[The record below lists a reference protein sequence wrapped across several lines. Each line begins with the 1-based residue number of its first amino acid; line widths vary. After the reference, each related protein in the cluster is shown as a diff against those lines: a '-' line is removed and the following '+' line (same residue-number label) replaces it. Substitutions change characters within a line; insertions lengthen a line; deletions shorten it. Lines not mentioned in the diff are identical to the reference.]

1 MNYAKYIDTIII
13 DIKNYNIFVCPFSI
27 WFSIPSFSYKADT
40 NTPQLESLPEES
52 ELSLQFQT
60 EQSAKIQLWSPKHR
74 TASKSFLQTGA
85 FYPSS
90 PYHSVSM
97 AAWYQLYNSGG
108 ISADDN
114 EYHTE
119 QQIGHKIDIHPWPVQ
134 SCTINRNP
142 HKNRNN
148 RANPKHQSI
157 NLTADISPSWIN
169 ACNNGSE
176 PMAGEYNKI
185 NKCHAPQFALVRI
198 SYAFTIKMHRYL
210 FRQLMPQKQ
219 SHQYRQ

>member
-1 MNYAKYIDTIII
+1 MSVHFQSDSLSHLFPVKQIRIHRNWNRCQKDQSYRYNFKLSNRQKSNYDLQNTAQHPNLSCKP
-13 DIKNYNIFVCPFSI
+13 VR
-27 WFSIPSFSYKADT
+27 SIPVLRITQCPWQLDT
-40 NTPQLESLPEES
+40 NCIIL
-52 ELSLQFQT
+52 
-60 EQSAKIQLWSPKHR
+60 A
-74 TASKSFLQTGA
+74 A
-85 FYPSS
+85 FRQI
-90 PYHSVSM
+90 V
-97 AAWYQLYNSGG
+97 
-108 ISADDN
+108 ADDN

-134 SCTINRNP
+134 SRTINRNP